1 MEYEQGMDPCTHCG
15 ACFSFCEWDSALAE
29 GLHPGP
35 EICRDCQ
42 TCYRICPRLPY
53 DASALAASMFPSAS
67 QAAWGLSISAA
78 TGRACRPESGV
89 QDGGLASLLARFLLR
104 TGQVDAIL
112 VTGRDAEWRPLSY
125 WATDEAGVQAAAGSK
140 YSTAPALAVLEPGLD
155 RFERVA
161 VVALPCQSAALAR
174 FRRSKPRYGD
184 KLAMVIGLFCS
195 KTFVHGDHRTPGLA
209 GFIRETMNRPLAEIE
224 RFDIRRGRFI
234 ARAGETPAEWR
245 IKELADL
252 AWPICAACADLSAEF
267 ADVSL
272 GSVGSS
278 EGRSSMIV
286 RSDRAK
292 ALVEACVQAGLLE
305 IEPLETPEALEKLC
319 NSKRRSAEQLPED
332 QRKLL
337 GRASI
342 RGNWHRQRRRST

>member
-1 MEYEQGMDPCTHCG
+1 MEFDQSMDPCTHCG
-15 ACFSFCEWDSALAE
+15 ACFSFCEWDSAVAE
-29 GLHPGP
+29 GLNPGP

-42 TCYRICPRLPY
+42 TCYRICPRLPF

-67 QAAWGLSISAA
+67 PAAWGLSITAG
-78 TGRACRPESGV
+78 TGQACPPESGV
-89 QDGGLASLLARFLLR
+89 QDGGIASMLGRYLLR
-104 TGQVDAIL
+104 TRQVDAVL
-112 VTGRDAEWRPLSY
+112 VTGRDAEWRPVSY

-140 YSTAPALAVLEPGLD
+140 YSTAPGLSVLQPGLD

-161 VVALPCQSAALAR
+161 VIALPCQSAALAR
-174 FRRSKPRYGD
+174 FRQSRPQYGD

-195 KTFVHGDHRTPGLA
+195 KTFVHGDQRTPGLS
-209 GFIRETMNRPLAEIE
+209 GFIRDRLNRPMAEIE

-234 ARAGETPAEWR
+234 ARAGETTAEWR

-252 AWPICAACADLSAEF
+252 AWPICAACADLTAEL

-278 EGRSSMIV
+278 EGKSSIIV
-286 RSDRAK
+286 RSERAQ
-292 ALVEACVQAGLLE
+292 ALVEAGVREGLLE
-305 IEPLETPEALEKLC
+305 IGPLENAEALEKLC
-319 NSKRRSAEQLPED
+319 NSKRHGAEQLPEE

-337 GRASI
+337 GRAAI
-342 RGNWHRQRRRST
+342 RGNWHRQRRRSA